1 VLYVILQKIYIYE
14 SISFVNIFYLNM
26 NTNHLAEKRDW
37 LLSILKGYG
46 SLIVAFSGGVDSSF
60 LLAMANEALNKNLL
74 AVTASS
80 ELFPEWETREAGD
93 FAKSLGV
100 EHLILQSRIMHRADF
115 ISNTKER
122 CYLCKKHLIEELLT
136 IANHRGIQY
145 VAHGA
150 NIDDLSDYRP
160 GFVAAQ
166 EMGIKSPLVDAN
178 LTKNDIRRL
187 SKQMNLP
194 TWNKP
199 SLACLASRIPYGT
212 PITVKDLKMVDQ
224 AEQVLFGLGFTGCRV
239 RVHDKVARIE
249 VDTKDI
255 ERIIDKKTRSFVL
268 EKLRKI
274 GFTHVA
280 VDLEGYR
287 QGSMNRDLTL

>member
-1 VLYVILQKIYIYE
+1 MDK
-14 SISFVNIFYLNM
+14 
-26 NTNHLAEKRDW
+26 NHLAEKKGR

-46 SLIVAFSGGVDSSF
+46 ALIVAYSGGVDSSF
-60 LLAMANEALNKNLL
+60 LLATAHEVLNENLL

-80 ELFPEWETREAGD
+80 PLHPERETREAID
-93 FAKSLGV
+93 FATVLGV
-100 EHLILQSRIMHRADF
+100 EHMIVQSKEMHRADF

-122 CYLCKKHLIEELLT
+122 CYLCKKYLIEELLK
-136 IANHRGIQY
+136 ISSHRNIQH

-160 GFVAAQ
+160 GFAAAQ
-166 EMGIKSPLVDAN
+166 EMGIKAPLVDAN
-178 LTKNDIRRL
+178 LTKNDIRLL

-199 SLACLASRIPYGT
+199 SMACLASRIPYGT
-212 PITVKDLKMVDQ
+212 TITVEDLKMREQ
-224 AEQVLFGLGFTGCRV
+224 AEQVLTSIGFTGCRV
-239 RVHDKVARIE
+239 RVYDKVARIE
-249 VDTKDI
+249 VDTGDI
-255 ERIIDKKTRSFVL
+255 ERIVGPKTRFFIV

-274 GFTHVA
+274 GFSHVA

-287 QGSMNRDLTL
+287 QGSMNRSLKSLK

>member
-1 VLYVILQKIYIYE
+1 
-14 SISFVNIFYLNM
+14 M
-26 NTNHLAEKRDW
+26 NKNHLAEKRDR

-46 SLIVAFSGGVDSSF
+46 ALIVAYSGGVDSSF
-60 LLAMANEALNKNLL
+60 LLATAHEALNENLL

-80 ELFPEWETREAGD
+80 PLHPESETREAID
-93 FAKSLGV
+93 FANFLGV
-100 EHLILQSRIMHRADF
+100 EHMVVQSKEMHRADF

-122 CYLCKKHLIEELLT
+122 CYLCKKYLIEELLK
-136 IANHRGIQY
+136 ISNNRNIQH

-160 GFVAAQ
+160 GFAAAQ
-166 EMGIKSPLVDAN
+166 EMGIKAPLVDAN

-199 SLACLASRIPYGT
+199 SMACLASRIPYGT
-212 PITVKDLKMVDQ
+212 PITVKDLKMIER
-224 AEQVLFGLGFTGCRV
+224 AEQVLTSINFTGCRV

-249 VDTKDI
+249 VDAKDI
-255 ERIIDKKTRSFVL
+255 ERIIDSKTRSFIV

-274 GFTHVA
+274 GFSHVA

-287 QGSMNRDLTL
+287 QGSMNRSLKL

>member
-1 VLYVILQKIYIYE
+1 
-14 SISFVNIFYLNM
+14 
-26 NTNHLAEKRDW
+26 
-37 LLSILKGYG
+37 LSILKEYG

-60 LLAMANEALNKNLL
+60 LLVMAHEALKNNLL

-80 ELFPEWETREAGD
+80 ELYPEWETREAVD
-93 FAKSLGV
+93 FARILGV
-100 EHLILQSRIMHRADF
+100 EHLIVQSRIMHRADF

-122 CYLCKKHLIEELLT
+122 CYLCKKYLIEDLLK
-136 IANHRGIQY
+136 IANTRDIEH

-166 EMGIKSPLVDAN
+166 EMGIKAPLVDAN
-178 LTKNDIRRL
+178 LTKDDIRQL
-187 SKQMNLP
+187 SKQMNLAS
-194 TWNKP
+194 WNKP
-199 SLACLASRIPYGT
+199 SMACLATRIPYGT
-212 PITVKDLKMVDQ
+212 SITIKDLKIIEQ
-224 AEQVLFGLGFTGCRV
+224 AEQVLTNAGFTGCRV

-249 VDTKDI
+249 VDARDI
-255 ERIIDKKTRSFVL
+255 ERVIDPKTRSFIV

-274 GFTHVA
+274 GFSHVA

-287 QGSMNRDLTL
+287 QGSMNRALKL